1 MWINFEYYGPIK
13 YNIKIY
19 VGGVNVISG
28 EHATEDAGTKLR
40 RQAKVTRQPDSET
53 TASPLQDYVVV
64 PGQNWLDGIVDSS
77 GTVRQFVAMPFGS
90 GYSVESQITGKDA
103 AGGIQFEIVPSKP
116 RPIPPPRPVLRKRT
130 FAKGEHGIYVKSLT
144 GGMILVHTEK
154 NDTIDIVKSKIQD
167 QEGIPPD
174 QQRLIFAGKQLEDG
188 RTLAEINIRHEDIVH
203 IVIRLRGGGGPI
215 HEMSVAAGGKIHQII
230 EKDTYVGGKFPAF
243 SNNKFI
249 YIVNASTLVK
259 TPLTFAFQIGSRAAP
274 QSSMRKSSVRPPTR
288 L

>member
-1 MWINFEYYGPIK
+1 MWINFQYYGPIK

-19 VGGVNVISG
+19 VGGVNAISG

-40 RQAKVTRQPDSET
+40 RQAKLARQPDSES
-53 TASPLQDYVVV
+53 TASTLQDYVVV

-116 RPIPPPRPVLRKRT
+116 QPTPPPRPVLRKRT
-130 FAKGEHGIYVKSLT
+130 FAKGEHGIYVKSLP
-144 GGMILVHTEK
+144 GRMILVHTEK

-188 RTLAEINIRHEDIVH
+188 RTLAESNIRHGDIVH

-230 EKDTYVGGKFPAF
+230 EKDTHVGGKFPAF
-243 SNNKFI
+243 SNSRSM
-249 YIVNASTLVK
+249 YI
-259 TPLTFAFQIGSRAAP
+259 
-274 QSSMRKSSVRPPTR
+274 SSAH
-288 L
+288 LH